1 MIAVV
6 WVQSILDFIG
16 AALAKIYDIIPNYG
30 IAIILFTLCVRVL
43 LLPLA
48 IKQIRSMQ
56 AMQAIQ
62 PKLKALQ
69 TKYKGNRQKLQEEQM
84 ALYKEYGVNPLG
96 GCLPL
101 VLQFPVLIALFAVLK
116 VPGGV
121 DHIPQGSS
129 LHAAI
134 VQQTSGVYFLGA
146 NLLCSAREAGTTNP
160 VQAPKGKPVG
170 DIKVL
175 KCGESGSNPIA
186 VRIPYYAFALLMI
199 GTTYFQQRQMQRA
212 SPGGVNQQQQMLT
225 RVLPLAF
232 GFTGYIFPAG
242 LVVYW
247 TTTNLIQIAQ
257 QHFMLPKKGEE
268 PAPTKPTKPSEG
280 PSRPSAS
287 GRTPSTQRRRP
298 SGSSRKSGTSRRR
311 VSGSSNPAKRSGNG
325 GNRKKRPQR

>member
-1 MIAVV
+1 VIAVV

-16 AALAKIYDIIPNYG
+16 ASLAKIYDIIPNYG

-69 TKYKGNRQKLQEEQM
+69 TKYKGNRQKLMEEQQ

-101 VLQFPVLIALFAVLK
+101 VLQFPILIALFAVLK

-121 DHIPQGSS
+121 DHIPEGSS
-129 LHAAI
+129 LHRAI

-146 NLLCSAREAGTTNP
+146 NLLCSAREAGSTIP

-175 KCGESGSNPIA
+175 KCGGNSSSPVL
-186 VRIPYYAFALLMI
+186 VRIPYYAFALFMI

-268 PAPTKPTKPSEG
+268 PAPAKTAKPDDK
-280 PSRPSAS
+280 PSRPGAS

-298 SGSSRKSGTSRRR
+298 SGSSRSSGTSRRPG
-311 VSGSSNPAKRSGNG
+311 SGSTNPTKRSGNG